1 MHLTRRNVLGAA
13 AAGLAPAGAA
23 AAQSAPAVA
32 GSPNLTVRKVDRRW
46 IKIPFRPVPARN
58 MNRELPHWVYFE
70 ICQVTLANGVVG
82 FGETMVYYTW
92 GRVTDDAV
100 KRVIGRSAAESM
112 WDDSTGCGL
121 QMALFDAVGKATGV
135 PVHRLLGPK
144 VRDRAFLSWWA
155 IDMPGEDWVLECR
168 DAVAKGY
175 TAFKTKARPW
185 FDLDRQCQVLTRTL
199 PDHFVIDFDFNALL
213 LDTTNAGRYLSRLD
227 QQYKHIAI
235 WESPIPQSDVAG
247 NKFLRTQTRVPIAM
261 HFGSPPIMTALREE
275 VCDGFVI
282 GGGAARV
289 MRDGIVAAMADKPF
303 WLQLVGTE
311 ITAAFALHFAA
322 VLTHARWPAVNC
334 HQLFTEPMVR
344 PAIQVENGLAAIP
357 EQPGLGVELD
367 EQAVERYRVEPL
379 PAEPYPTPNLLI
391 AIRWPTGATSYY
403 THTRQYWQDF
413 QNGRLPVF
421 PAGVYLETIPD
432 NGSREWKELQ
442 ARAAASPV
450 HSGGRPL

>member
-1 MHLTRRNVLGAA
+1 MNLTRRNVLGAA
-13 AAGLAPAGAA
+13 AGGLAPAASA
-23 AAQSAPAVA
+23 AAQSAPAVV
-32 GSPNLTVRKVDRRW
+32 GSPNLTVRNVDRRW

-58 MNRELPHWVYFE
+58 MIRELPHWVYFE
-70 ICQVTLANGVVG
+70 ICRVTLANGVVG

-92 GRVTDDAV
+92 GRVTDNAV

-168 DAVAKGY
+168 EAVAKGY

-289 MRDGIVAAMADKPF
+289 MRDGTVAAMADKPF

-344 PAIQVENGLAAIP
+344 PAIKVENGLSAIP
-357 EQPGLGVELD
+357 EAPGLGVELD
-367 EQAVERYRVEPL
+367 EQAMERYRVEPL

-403 THTRQYWQDF
+403 AHTRQYWQDF
-413 QNGRLPVF
+413 ENGRLPVF

>member
-1 MHLTRRNVLGAA
+1 MKLTRRNVLGAA
-13 AAGLAPAGAA
+13 AGGLAPAGAA

-135 PVHRLLGPK
+135 PVYRLLGPK

-155 IDMPGEDWVLECR
+155 IDMPAEDWVLECR

-185 FDLDRQCQVLTRTL
+185 FDLERQCQVLTRTL

-227 QQYKHIAI
+227 RQYKHIAI

-311 ITAAFALHFAA
+311 ITSTFALHFAA

-334 HQLFTEPMVR
+334 HQLYTEPMAR
-344 PAIQVENGLAAIP
+344 PAIKVENGLSAIP
-357 EQPGLGVELD
+357 ETPGLGIELD

-379 PAEPYPTPNLLI
+379 QAEPYPTPNLLI

-421 PAGVYLETIPD
+421 PSGVYLETIPD